1 MDKPGYTP
9 GPWIVTDE
17 RAMCRELWINVLH
30 PDVGTVS
37 LAAVRPGCDA
47 ANELGDTEA
56 NARLIAAAPEMFEAL
71 CDLSIFYGD
80 DTEAREVLRS
90 DFTGPEPL
98 LMDDDAL
105 RESVWNNARAALS
118 KATGGSHEQ
127 G

>member
-9 GPWIVTDE
+9 GPWHVGLVDE
-17 RAMCRELWINVLH
+17 TSVLSADRE
-30 PDVGTVS
+30 TVA
-37 LAAVRPGCDA
+37 LCCDRYEDDPERKAAD
-47 ANELGDTEA
+47 
-56 NARLIAAAPEMFEAL
+56 ARLIAAAPDLVEAL
-71 CDLSIFYGD
+71 RDLSIFYGD

-105 RESVWNNARAALS
+105 RESVWNNAREALS
-118 KATGGSHEQ
+118 KAGGPNV

>member
-71 CDLSIFYGD
+71 KDTLRILDAVRLSAGLGKGQV
-80 DTEAREVLRS
+80 ER
-90 DFTGPEPL
+90 
-98 LMDDDAL
+98 MD
-105 RESVWNNARAALS
+105 RARAALS